1 MSTPSC
7 GCHIHLWFKGHA
19 QSADVAGRHGVHL
32 GPRRMP
38 VIALVAPAPKNVRA
52 SPLGIVFNHRLYRFG
67 VDRDRA
73 QHCHGFLV
81 DCGWKCTARNR
92 FRNDVQPEL
101 RSFEGKRISIVL
113 TLGGTVIWLVACCIP
128 QIYIQPVP
136 RVTVMVVIAVSYTL
150 LAAFE
155 LWRGRGDEVW
165 RWPIMALLV
174 GHATAITVR
183 IPLAMT
189 AARPDLFDVDLR
201 TFVIFEIMFVSICGA
216 YLLGGLVKD
225 QIAGLYKQASLV
237 DPLTGITNRRGFFQ
251 SGERLMIRS
260 RLAHMAIAVILFDID
275 HFKRINDLFGHSAG
289 DHVLAAFCR
298 LAGALLRP
306 TDLFGRLGGDEFACL
321 LPDVT
326 RQDALALAERL
337 RRAFEAASHT
347 VGGRTFSA
355 TVSTGICELGRC
367 QFRSQH
373 AVKFWPI
380 RHYIAPKRLVTMVR
394 CSRRNQLHLSL
405 KKRQSAL
412 SVAG

>member
-1 MSTPSC
+1 MLNLPTLLAVTVFTSGLA
-7 GCHIHLWFKGHA
+7 GCLLLLWWLQH
-19 QSADVAGRHGVHL
+19 
-32 GPRRMP
+32 RRTFALALWGSSLIIGS
-38 VIALVAPAPKNVRA
+38 IALV
-52 SPLGIVFNHRLYRFG
+52 LIVI
-67 VDRDRA
+67 
-73 QHCHGFLV
+73 
-81 DCGWKCTARNR
+81 ARNTVTD
-92 FRNDVQPEL
+92 FWSIVVGNALLATASGIMWAGV

-174 GHATAITVR
+174 GHAAAITVR

-225 QIAGLYKQASLV
+225 QIAGLYKQASLL

-275 HFKRINDLFGHSAG
+275 HFKRINNSFGHSAG

-355 TVSTGICELGRC
+355 TVSTGVAISDDASSDLNTLLNSADQALYRAKAFGHNGALQSSEPAAS
-367 QFRSQH
+367 F
-373 AVKFWPI
+373 P
-380 RHYIAPKRLVTMVR
+380 
-394 CSRRNQLHLSL
+394 

>member
-1 MSTPSC
+1 MLNLPTLLAVTVFTSGLA
-7 GCHIHLWFKGHA
+7 GCLLLLWWLQH
-19 QSADVAGRHGVHL
+19 
-32 GPRRMP
+32 RRTFALALWGSSLIIGS
-38 VIALVAPAPKNVRA
+38 IALV
-52 SPLGIVFNHRLYRFG
+52 LIVI
-67 VDRDRA
+67 
-73 QHCHGFLV
+73 
-81 DCGWKCTARNR
+81 ARNTVTD
-92 FRNDVQPEL
+92 FWSIVVGNALLATASGIMWAGV

-136 RVTVMVVIAVSYTL
+136 RVTVMVVIAVCYTL

-155 LWRGRGDEVW
+155 LWRGRGDGVW

-174 GHATAITVR
+174 GHAAAITVR

-225 QIAGLYKQASLV
+225 RIAGLYKQASLV

-275 HFKRINDLFGHSAG
+275 HFKRINNSFGHSAG

-355 TVSTGICELGRC
+355 TVSTGVAISDDASSDLNTLLD
-367 QFRSQH
+367 
-373 AVKFWPI
+373 WPI

-405 KKRQSAL
+405 RSGSQRFL
-412 SVAG
+412 SRGNSGDGD